1 MVPMAGKFSP
11 DSPSEPDKAYRG
23 LFYGEVVWIR
33 MGERACYLAVCPN
46 CDLRV
51 SIADEICPECGA
63 ELDTEE
69 EDDRLSGIKERQS

>member
-1 MVPMAGKFSP
+1 
-11 DSPSEPDKAYRG
+11 
-23 LFYGEVVWIR
+23 